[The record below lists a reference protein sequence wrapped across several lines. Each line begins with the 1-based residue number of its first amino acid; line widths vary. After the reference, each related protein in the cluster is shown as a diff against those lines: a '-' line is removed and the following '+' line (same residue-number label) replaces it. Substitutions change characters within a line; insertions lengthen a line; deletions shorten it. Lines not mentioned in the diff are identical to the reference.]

1 MGPAAHS
8 RNPLALPGGAQLNS
22 RSLYR
27 YTSIGRALDPS
38 VGTNRAVLIL
48 LPLAAVLGAMARLG
62 EGAAI
67 GQALQAAL
75 WFAGAAFGSWALARE
90 LYPDDNPAAF
100 ISMAAGLLV
109 ALAVDSAG
117 LLVVFVTLGL
127 ARIVNRTT
135 GLPARKSDSAILMLL
150 SIAVIY
156 TTASPLFGL
165 VAGLAFIMDGTL
177 KGPLRHQWLFGMVC
191 VAATVVYAVDH
202 DVGLGQLS
210 APDSL
215 FQWLGLLALLVFALN
230 ILVQKKVHARA
241 DVNRLRLDVNRVRG
255 GMAIGFLA
263 GLQGIGRIDSVAII
277 VAVVAGICV
286 GMAVRKGF
294 RAPAGG

>member
-1 MGPAAHS
+1 M
-8 RNPLALPGGAQLNS
+8 NS

-27 YTSIGRALDPS
+27 YTSIGRGLDPS

-48 LPLAAVLGAMARLG
+48 VPLAAVLGAMVHLLD
-62 EGAAI
+62 GAGI

-90 LYPDDNPAAF
+90 LYPDDNPTAF

-109 ALAVDSAG
+109 ALAVESTG

-127 ARIVNRTT
+127 VRIVNRTT
-135 GLPARKSDSAILMLL
+135 GLPARKSDSGILMVLA
-150 SIAVIY
+150 IVVIY
-156 TTASPLFGL
+156 TTESPLFGL
-165 VAGLAFIMDGTL
+165 VAGLAFIMDGAL
-177 KGPLRHQWLFGMVC
+177 KGPLRHQWLFGLVC
-191 VAATVVYAVDH
+191 VAATVVYVVDH

-215 FQWLGLLALLVFALN
+215 FQWLGLLALLVFGLN
-230 ILVQKKVHARA
+230 TLLQKKIHARGDA
-241 DVNRLRLDVNRVRG
+241 NRVRLDVNRVRG
-255 GMAIGFLA
+255 GMAVGLLA
-263 GLQGIGRIDSVAII
+263 GLQGIDRMESVAII

-294 RAPAGG
+294 RAPASG

>member
-1 MGPAAHS
+1 
-8 RNPLALPGGAQLNS
+8 LNS

-27 YTSIGRALDPS
+27 YTSIGRSLDPS
-38 VGTNRAVLIL
+38 IGTNRAVLVL
-48 LPLAAVLGAMARLG
+48 LPLAAVLGAAVEWG
-62 EGAAI
+62 DGGGI
-67 GQALQAAL
+67 GQVIQTAL
-75 WFAGAAFGSWALARE
+75 WFAGVAFGSWALARE

-109 ALAVDSAG
+109 ALALESAG

-127 ARIVNRTT
+127 VRIVNRTT
-135 GLPARKSDSAILMLL
+135 GLPARKGDSAILMVLA
-150 SIAVIY
+150 IVVIY
-156 TTASPLFGL
+156 VTSSPLFGL

-177 KGPLRHQWLFGMVC
+177 KEPLRHQWLFGLVC
-191 VAATVVYAVDH
+191 VAATVVYVVDH
-202 DVGLGQLS
+202 DVGFGQLS

-230 ILVQKKVHARA
+230 ILLQKKVHARG
-241 DVNRLRLDVNRVRG
+241 DVNRRRLDVNRVRA
-255 GMAIGFLA
+255 GMAIGMLA
-263 GLQGIGRIDSVAII
+263 GLQGIAGMESVAII

-294 RAPAGG
+294 RAPRGG

>member
-1 MGPAAHS
+1 
-8 RNPLALPGGAQLNS
+8 LNS

-27 YTSIGRALDPS
+27 YTSIGRPVDPS

-48 LPLAAVLGAMARLG
+48 VPLAAVLGAVVRWG
-62 EGAAI
+62 DGAAV
-67 GQALQAAL
+67 GPVAQAAL
-75 WFAGAAFGSWALARE
+75 WLAGVAFGSWALARE
-90 LYPDDNPAAF
+90 LHPDDNPAAF
-100 ISMAAGLLV
+100 VSMAAGVLV

-127 ARIVNRTT
+127 VRIVNRTT
-135 GLPARKSDSAILMLL
+135 GLPARKSDSAILMVLA
-150 SIAVIY
+150 IVVIY

-177 KGPLRHQWLFGMVC
+177 KGPLRHQWLFGLVC
-191 VAATVVYAVDH
+191 AAATVVYVVDH
-202 DVGLGQLS
+202 DVGLGQLN

-230 ILVQKKVHARA
+230 ILVQRKVHARG

-255 GMAIGFLA
+255 GMAIGLLA
-263 GLQGIGRIDSVAII
+263 GLQGMGRTESVAII
-277 VAVVAGICV
+277 VAVIAGICV
-286 GMAVRKGF
+286 SMAVRKGF